1 MREYEDFSWTTP
13 WQLRKRAQDKTLWD
27 LYRQTEVCFDTLELV
42 GRVRPID
49 EDGSD
54 LPPVGPVHIISATQ
68 PDSDPKSDDNLLRLA
83 LLDHELAINGVQTM
97 PAVGSSFSGDYQEPS
112 RAIFGVDDV
121 FARALG
127 VRFGQVAIFSWRG
140 TKWSLLA
147 CAADQQ
153 DDRPWQWTP
162 GVR

>member
-1 MREYEDFSWTTP
+1 VREYEDFAWTAP
-13 WQLRKRAQDKTLWD
+13 WQLRQRAQDTALWD
-27 LYRQTEVCFDTLELV
+27 LYRQTEVRFDTPELV
-42 GRVRPID
+42 GCVRPVD

-54 LPPVGPVHIISATQ
+54 LPPLGSVHVISATQ
-68 PDSDPKSDDNLLRLA
+68 PDSDPTSEDTVLRLA
-83 LLDHELAINGVQTM
+83 LLDHELRQNGVRTI
-97 PAVGSSFSGDYQEPS
+97 PAVGASFSGDYREPS
-112 RAIFGVDDV
+112 RAIFGVDEI

-153 DDRPWQWTP
+153 DDRPWQWTA